1 MIRLLPV
8 VGLCL
13 FSAILPGAETESP
26 AAHLAWM
33 QTALP
38 EVPEWTRWQQATRT
52 LPPDLA
58 ALPRT
63 NALPDP
69 LRFLDGRPVRSAADW
84 AERRTEILALLQRYV
99 TGSFPAKPPLL
110 RAVVLDETR
119 GTGHLSRNVRLEF
132 GPEGRATLRVRVVI
146 PDGAGPRPALIAP
159 TLVGWG
165 PALIRRGYV
174 SVGFAGSDFMDDTA
188 ALKDLYPDHDF
199 ATLPRRAWAVQLV
212 LDYLE
217 TVPEIDRS
225 RIALFGYS
233 RDGKMAALAA
243 ALDPRIAALIA
254 GSTGVGGVLPWRLA
268 GERGSGEGIESTTRM
283 FPSWFAPQLRF
294 FSGHED
300 RLPVDANLLVALIAP
315 RPVLMQSGHNDEV
328 SNVWAVEQTRR
339 SAAAVYALLG
349 PPGRSPDLLRVP
361 GFHGANDPERCLDW
375 LDVQFGRSARPWHN
389 DELFPWDFAAWQAR
403 TGESAAAW
411 PGPAHRIG
419 GRLQGLATRA
429 AWDAVAP
436 EVRAGVTWALG
447 ETPPV
452 LPPAPPPAGRPGF
465 TPRPQPGPTDVAK
478 GSPGNPGQLAPDV
491 PAWVIGRGGQEFG
504 WLEPE
509 KDAVAS
515 RKLRFGAGL
524 TGDLYYPAEAA
535 EDAKLPTVVWL
546 HGYSYPLGYMWVYRR
561 DLHPIL
567 ALVKAGYAVLA
578 YDQAGFGSRQHES
591 GPFYDRY
598 PRWSLLGK
606 MVEDTRA
613 ALDALERDPRTDPSR
628 LYLFGYT
635 LGGTVALHT
644 AAFDPRVK
652 AVVSVAGFTPLR
664 SDTAAAGL
672 TGLDRY
678 GGLSGLAPRLGL
690 FAGDE
695 ARVPYDYDE
704 LLALVAPRPVLVVQP
719 RRDRDAAAGDVRTA
733 VGSARTVYSL
743 YGDAG
748 RLALD
753 EPDDIARL
761 THATQDR
768 AIAWLRAQP

>member
-1 MIRLLPV
+1 MLRTSLA
-8 VGLCL
+8 VGLSL
-13 FSAILPGAETESP
+13 LASAP
-26 AAHLAWM
+26 ATSAAADPQAHLEWM
-33 QTALP
+33 RAELPAVPSWSEWQQSTGALP
-38 EVPEWTRWQQATRT
+38 PAF
-52 LPPDLA
+52 DD
-58 ALPRT
+58 LPRS

-69 LRFLDGRPVRSAADW
+69 LRFLDGRPVRSPADW
-84 AERRTEILALLQRYV
+84 AARRAELLDLMQRHV
-99 TGSFPAKPPLL
+99 TGSFPAKPALL

-119 GTGHLSRNVRLEF
+119 SEGVLTRNVRLAF
-132 GPEGRATLRVRVVI
+132 GPDGRGTMRVRVVI
-146 PDGAGPRPALIAP
+146 PDGTGPRPALIAP
-159 TLVGWG
+159 NLVGWG
-165 PALIRRGYV
+165 SALVRRGYV
-174 SVGFAGSDFMDDTA
+174 SVGFAGSDFMDDAA
-188 ALKDLYPDHDF
+188 ALKDLYPQHDF

-233 RDGKMAALAA
+233 RDGKMAAIAA
-243 ALDPRIAALIA
+243 ALDERIAALIA

-283 FPSWFAPQLRF
+283 FPTWFAPQLRF
-294 FSGHED
+294 FAGYED
-300 RLPVDANLLVALIAP
+300 RLPFDANLLVALIAP

-328 SNVWAVEQTRR
+328 SNVWGVEQTRR

-349 PPGRSPDLLRVP
+349 QPGRSPDLLRVP
-361 GFHGANDPERCLDW
+361 GFHGANDQERCLDW
-375 LDVQFGRSARPWHN
+375 LDVQFGRSSRPWHN
-389 DELFPWDFAAWQAR
+389 DELFPWDFAAWRAR
-403 TGESAAAW
+403 TGESAAARS
-411 PGPAHRIG
+411 GPARRPG
-419 GRLQGLATRA
+419 ERLQGITSPA
-429 AWDAVAP
+429 AWEALAA
-436 EVRAGVTWALG
+436 EIRAGVNWALG

-465 TPRPQPGPTDVAK
+465 APRPQPGPTDVAK
-478 GSPGNPGQLAPDV
+478 GAPGNPGQLAPDV

-509 KDAVAS
+509 KEAVAS
-515 RKLRFGAGL
+515 RKLGFGSGL
-524 TGDLYYPAEAA
+524 TGDLYFPADAPD
-535 EDAKLPTVVWL
+535 DAKLPTVVWL

-606 MVEDTRA
+606 MIEDARA

-644 AAFDPRVK
+644 AVLDPRVR
-652 AVVSVAGFTPLR
+652 AVVCVAGFTPLR
-664 SDTAAAGL
+664 TDTAAAGL
-672 TGLDRY
+672 TGLARY
-678 GGLSGLAPRLGL
+678 GALRGLAPRLGL
-690 FAGDE
+690 FVGDE

-719 RRDRDAAAGDVRTA
+719 RRDRDAAVDDVRTA
-733 VGSARTVYSL
+733 VTAARQVYSL
-743 YGDAG
+743 HGDAG
-748 RLALD
+748 RLAFD

-761 THATQDR
+761 TNATQDR